1 MRNPLR
7 LQDLLREY
15 GDFVLWRGLSD
26 LYFVN
31 HPDLVRHVLSQGAE
45 HFSKRT
51 LDYRVLSQYL
61 GDGLATS
68 DGELW
73 AKQRR
78 LIQPFFGH
86 KNLAR
91 FDQGINA
98 LTSYL
103 VDEWAELP
111 REEIVWLDRDMRR
124 LTLRTAGVTM
134 LGLDIEP
141 HIDEL
146 NRIVDVVNRQPRDLK
161 ARMTLVPW
169 FPTPHNFKMQR
180 ALKQLDRIV
189 FGLIEARQRGPEGDD
204 ILYHLVQEHGA
215 SAGSTSSRR
224 QTRDEIVTFM
234 ISGNATT
241 ATALAWTLHLIAT
254 NPDVQAQL
262 AENLADRL
270 SGAPATTADLPR
282 IPYLQRVV
290 QEALRLYPPIWCY
303 TRRSEQEHEFGDYTL
318 PAKAHVGVLVYAL
331 HRHPEFWPDP
341 ERFDPDRFHPSRSKN
356 RHFYSYLPFAAGPR
370 TCVGGGLAMLQI
382 QLVLAQILQRFRIH
396 PLPDHPVEPV
406 ARVTLE
412 PRNGIPVT
420 LTPR

>member
-1 MRNPLR
+1 ML
-7 LQDLLREY
+7 
-15 GDFVLWRGLSD
+15 
-26 LYFVN
+26 
-31 HPDLVRHVLSQGAE
+31 A
-45 HFSKRT
+45 
-51 LDYRVLSQYL
+51 QYL
-61 GDGLATS
+61 GDGLVTS

-78 LIQPFFGH
+78 LIQPFFGQN
-86 KNLAR
+86 NLTR
-91 FDQGINA
+91 FDEGINA

-103 VDEWAELP
+103 VDAWAELP
-111 REEIVWLDRDMRR
+111 KDEIVWLDRQMRG

-134 LGLDIEP
+134 FGLDLEP
-141 HIDEL
+141 HIEEL

-161 ARMTLVPW
+161 ARMTLAPW
-169 FPTPHNFKMQR
+169 IPTPHNFKMRR
-180 ALKQLDRIV
+180 ARRQLDRIV
-189 FGLIEARQRGPEGDD
+189 LGLIEARQRGPEGDD
-204 ILYHLVQEHGA
+204 ILYQLVHEHDAPTSGT
-215 SAGSTSSRR
+215 AGTR

-234 ISGNATT
+234 ISGHATT

-262 AENLADRL
+262 AENLSERL
-270 SGAPATTADLPR
+270 NGAPATASDLPR

-318 PAKAHVGVLVYAL
+318 PAKAPVGVLVYAL

-382 QLVLAQILQRFRIH
+382 QLVLAQVLQRFRVH